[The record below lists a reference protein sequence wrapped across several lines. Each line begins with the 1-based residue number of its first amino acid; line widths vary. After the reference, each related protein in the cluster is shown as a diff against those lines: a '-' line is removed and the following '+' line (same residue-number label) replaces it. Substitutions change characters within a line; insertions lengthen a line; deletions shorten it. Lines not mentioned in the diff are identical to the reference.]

1 MEHNAVT
8 EGGGLR
14 DGGTGLRERSKA
26 RRRAAIIRAAFT
38 LFAERG
44 YQATTIA
51 DIAAA
56 AEVAPRTVA
65 MYFPSKQDI
74 AMARF
79 SATVDSLTCAMRGLA
94 PGQSITEAVGRW
106 LRTYEAAADRE
117 LTELALRMFA
127 ANPELNALRSAWMA
141 ATIAEGAA
149 LVARETGAAPGDPG
163 PQMASVATAAILL
176 ELLDFPPGPRRE
188 EAITAAMRF
197 LDAGIAALGTAA
209 SATDRSDPV
218 GLSAFWRWDQVKPP
232 EVGGPGLPVHPGVQP
247 DEVDRGGRDVTF
259 QDVLQQAS
267 GVLSLLACP
276 KCHRPHGR
284 AHRGAGGAA

>member
-1 MEHNAVT
+1 MDHSGLRED
-8 EGGGLR
+8 GGLP
-14 DGGTGLRERSKA
+14 DGSGRPDGSGLRERSKA

-79 SATVDSLTCAMRGLA
+79 SATVDSLTSAMRALS
-94 PGQSITEAVGRW
+94 PGANITEAIGRW
-106 LRTYEAAADRE
+106 LRAYQAAADQE
-117 LTELALRMFA
+117 LSELALRMFA
-127 ANPELNALRSAWMA
+127 ANPELNALRSTRMA
-141 ATIAEGAA
+141 AIIAEGAD
-149 LVARETGAAPGDPG
+149 LVARETDAAPGSPG
-163 PQMASVATAAILL
+163 PRIASVAAAAILL

-209 SATDRSDPV
+209 STTDRPDPA
-218 GLSAFWRWDQVKPP
+218 GLLVFWRRDQVKPP
-232 EVGGPGLPVHPGVQP
+232 
-247 DEVDRGGRDVTF
+247 RGGWSGSGRG
-259 QDVLQQAS
+259 LAGPPGAQAD
-267 GVLSLLACP
+267 
-276 KCHRPHGR
+276 
-284 AHRGAGGAA
+284 